1 MEYATQKEALVLA
14 EYGRHVQDMVKHVL
28 TIEDREKRNEA
39 AETIVQIM
47 TQLNPSF
54 KGSDEL
60 QQKLWDDLYIIS
72 DFKLDIDAPY
82 PKPKPRNEITAEKIE
97 YPDQKF
103 KFKHYGKIIEAII
116 EAALKIENEEEQ
128 QELTQQ
134 IANLMKRS
142 YLNYNRDSV
151 NEEMIIDQLSSMSG
165 GKLKLDPEFKFIHTN
180 DIVSNNKRQN
190 NRGQSKGRGK
200 RKWKK

>member
-60 QQKLWDDLYIIS
+60 QQKL
-72 DFKLDIDAPY
+72 
-82 PKPKPRNEITAEKIE
+82 
-97 YPDQKF
+97 
-103 KFKHYGKIIEAII
+103 
-116 EAALKIENEEEQ
+116 
-128 QELTQQ
+128 
-134 IANLMKRS
+134 
-142 YLNYNRDSV
+142 
-151 NEEMIIDQLSSMSG
+151 
-165 GKLKLDPEFKFIHTN
+165 
-180 DIVSNNKRQN
+180 
-190 NRGQSKGRGK
+190 
-200 RKWKK
+200 